1 MRDAPAVSRKMKGGV
16 SMTELEKYIKT
27 IRKDYPDTITK
38 EQFYRIAH
46 ISKSTARW
54 LLQSGLVPCQD
65 SGKKTRRYTIA
76 TEDVIEYLKLRAVD
90 PHRYDIPTGT
100 SPGSKARCRVVYEHR
115 DLFIHM
121 DDGQRALLRDD
132 FEEYLNDCD
141 DLINVTTAARMLG
154 YSQSAIVKW
163 CVTGRCKAF
172 LVSGK
177 YLIPKICLIDYLMS
191 IETMCVSQ
199 KSFRHEILLSEFLEK
214 YKKAKHKDS

>member
-16 SMTELEKYIKT
+16 SMIELEKYIET

-38 EQFYRIAH
+38 EQFYKIAH
-46 ISKSTARW
+46 ISKYTARW
-54 LLQSGLVPCQD
+54 LLQSGLVPCRD
-65 SGKKTRRYTIA
+65 SGMKTRRYTIKI
-76 TEDVIEYLKLRAVD
+76 EDVIEYLKTRAIH
-90 PHRYDIPTGT
+90 PHRYDIPTGYR
-100 SPGSKARCRVVYEHR
+100 PGSKIACRKGFEHR

-121 DDGQRALLRDD
+121 DEGQRAQLRNY
-132 FEEYLNDCD
+132 FETYLRECD
-141 DLINVTTAARMLG
+141 DLISVSVAARMLG

-191 IETMCVSQ
+191 AEAMCVCQ
-199 KSFRHEILLSEFLEK
+199 KSFRHEVLLSEFLEK
-214 YKKAKHKDS
+214 HKTSEQNDS

>member
-1 MRDAPAVSRKMKGGV
+1 
-16 SMTELEKYIKT
+16 MTELEKYIKT
-27 IRKDYPDTITK
+27 IRKDHPDTITK
-38 EQFYRIAH
+38 EQFYRMAH

-76 TEDVIEYLKLRAVD
+76 IEDVIEYLKIRAVD

-100 SPGSKARCRVVYEHR
+100 IQGSKSRCRVGYEHR

-121 DDGQRALLRDD
+121 DDEQRALLRAY

-163 CVTGRCKAF
+163 CVTGRVKAF

-177 YLIPKICLIDYLMS
+177 YLIPKICLVDYLMS
-191 IETMCVSQ
+191 PDAMCVRQ

-214 YKKAKHKDS
+214 YNNAKHKDS

>member
-1 MRDAPAVSRKMKGGV
+1 
-16 SMTELEKYIKT
+16 MTELEKYIET

-54 LLQSGLVPCQD
+54 LLQSGLVPCLD
-65 SGKKTRRYTIA
+65 SGKKTRRYTIK
-76 TEDVIEYLKLRAVD
+76 TDDVIEYLKLRAVD

-100 SPGSKARCRVVYEHR
+100 RPGSKTHCRVGYEHR

-121 DDGQRALLRDD
+121 DDGQRALLRDY
-132 FEEYLNDCD
+132 FEEYFNDCD
-141 DLINVTTAARMLG
+141 DLINVTTAARMLC

-191 IETMCVSQ
+191 AEAMCVCQ

-214 YKKAKHKDS
+214 YKNAKHKDS

>member
-1 MRDAPAVSRKMKGGV
+1 
-16 SMTELEKYIKT
+16 MTELEKYIET
-27 IRKDYPDTITK
+27 IRKDLPETITK

-65 SGKKTRRYTIA
+65 SGKKTRRYSIK
-76 TEDVIEYLKLRAVD
+76 TEDAIEYLKTRAVD
-90 PHRYDIPTGT
+90 PHRYDLPIVNRQ
-100 SPGSKARCRVVYEHR
+100 GSKAHCREGYEHR

-121 DDGQRALLRDD
+121 DDGQRTLLRSY
-132 FEEYLNDCD
+132 FKAYLEECD

-163 CVTGRCKAF
+163 CVTGRVKAF

-191 IETMCVSQ
+191 TDAMCVCQ
-199 KSFRHEILLSEFLEK
+199 KSFRLELLLKEFVDNMEGNSSK
-214 YKKAKHKDS
+214 